1 MDMWG
6 GEILTI
12 PEIHIQTT
20 LPPPP
25 ILSDSGRALS
35 AYGVSRIVTPV
46 GPTEYAWITP
56 LRHVRRVPLLPV
68 TSRRCSRQR
77 EKRVL
82 LTRLNT
88 FTSSITSS
96 TPKLTFKSWNVIKF
110 DETVPSRRRAGPH
123 ARTRRCDRDGA
134 LCRRRLSYNDP
145 CSILCDATRN
155 PQTPIPKA
163 GALRAM

>member
-1 MDMWG
+1 MVYSNGVSTLFMDMWG

-56 LRHVRRVPLLPV
+56 LRHVRPRVPLLPV

-82 LTRLNT
+82 LTLYFYEFNNELNA
-88 FTSSITSS
+88 
-96 TPKLTFKSWNVIKF
+96 
-110 DETVPSRRRAGPH
+110 ETHVQVVE
-123 ARTRRCDRDGA
+123 CDQ
-134 LCRRRLSYNDP
+134 
-145 CSILCDATRN
+145 I
-155 PQTPIPKA
+155 
-163 GALRAM
+163 

>member
-1 MDMWG
+1 MVYSNGVSTLFMDMWG

-56 LRHVRRVPLLPV
+56 LRHVRRVPL
-68 TSRRCSRQR
+68 RCPSPHVGVHVKGKSVFYFY
-77 EKRVL
+77 EFNNE
-82 LTRLNT
+82 LNA
-88 FTSSITSS
+88 
-96 TPKLTFKSWNVIKF
+96 
-110 DETVPSRRRAGPH
+110 ETHVQVVE
-123 ARTRRCDRDGA
+123 CDQ
-134 LCRRRLSYNDP
+134 
-145 CSILCDATRN
+145 I
-155 PQTPIPKA
+155 
-163 GALRAM
+163 